1 MTNSF
6 ETFKNEKVAIVH
18 DSASSLPDIYRIGYE
33 GLVEVPFKLNTVVN
47 GQDKTWSDNPFESD
61 EEKNEFLYHLTA
73 GQVLTSQPIPDDY
86 QTVFE
91 SIIKTGITE
100 IAVIPMSKGMSGS
113 MNSAEQAAEKLKDM
127 ANISVA
133 DIKTVSMAQGLL
145 VTQAD
150 IENKRGEF
158 DSADEA
164 VDRVNELSKRVF
176 AVQAFSDLEHL
187 RRGGRIGKV
196 GSVVGGAFN
205 IIPIIGVNEEGILK
219 TFEKKRGWK
228 QAQNAMIE
236 YVSRNV
242 GEKAVR
248 LAIVHFEPDT
258 VELQALRE
266 AVDIKGF
273 NIATEEVCSD
283 GTEKKYDTLEG
294 EEHMVLATH
303 SGPGVIGVGALVVEK

>member
-1 MTNSF
+1 M
-6 ETFKNEKVAIVH
+6 EKSVRTDKIAIVH
-18 DSASSLPDIYRIGYE
+18 DSASSLPDKYRTGYE

-47 GQDKTWSDNPFESD
+47 GQDKSWLDTPFKSD
-61 EEKNEFLYHLTA
+61 EERKEFLYHLTE

-91 SIIKTGITE
+91 NIIKTGVTE
-100 IAVIPMSKGMSGS
+100 IAVIPMSQGMSGS

-158 DSADEA
+158 ESAAEL
-164 VDRVNELSKRVF
+164 VQRVNELSKRVF
-176 AVQAFSDLEHL
+176 AVQAFSNLEHL
-187 RRGGRIGKV
+187 RRGGRIGLV

-205 IIPIIGVNEEGILK
+205 IIPIVGVNEDGVLK
-219 TFEKKRGWK
+219 TFEKKRGWNK
-228 QAQNAMIE
+228 ARNGMID

-248 LAIVHFEPDT
+248 LAIVHFEPDPF
-258 VELQALRE
+258 ELQALSE

-273 NIATEEVCSD
+273 NIAIEESYPD
-283 GTEKKYDTLEG
+283 GTEKKYERLEG

-303 SGPGVIGVGALVVEK
+303 SGPGVVGLGALIVEK